1 MLTPIAI
8 MSFNRP
14 HFLAETLESLANQDR
29 GEFGQREVHLFQDGA
44 VNRWSRMRYAEQKD
58 IDACIELF
66 KARFPKGRVHY
77 TGDNIGICE
86 NFCRA
91 EEHFFLSDD
100 FETAWFF
107 EDDMILSPVYFRMME
122 RLERYAATVP
132 RVAYFSAY
140 GNYYASQE
148 EVRANLREIIP
159 LDHHWAFGLRREPW
173 LRMRQALEGYYGLVR
188 GTDYARRYHK
198 AIYDYFAKSGSV
210 PRGSSQDAAKSWAC
224 ARLGLLRLRTYAP
237 FARYTGT
244 QGAHMTQ
251 AKFDELGFAKTV
263 IQTRE
268 ITDLKFPSE
277 DEITDMLDEQR
288 RLLSDVYR
296 NELAEIMSHLPARKY
311 NPMRPC
317 TEEDVVAAYNLLLNR
332 YPESQ
337 EITDKHVRETKVY
350 TLVRGIIRSHEFQD
364 GLEGRVKQAR
374 NGLASDRL
382 CLAKELFQAYNL
394 VLHRDPDSP
403 AIETREARGRSTG
416 TVIRDLTS
424 SREFDEIAAR
434 IDHPW

>member
-14 HFLAETLESLANQDR
+14 HFLAETLQSLVEQDR
-29 GEFGQREVHLFQDGA
+29 GEFEHREVHLFQDGA

-66 KARFPKGRVHY
+66 KAAFPKGRVHY

-91 EEHFFLSDD
+91 EEHFFHDND
-100 FETAWFF
+100 FPTAWFF

-122 RLERYAATVP
+122 RLERYANSVP

-148 EVRANLREIIP
+148 EVAANLREIIP
-159 LDHHWAFGLRREPW
+159 LDHHWAFGLQRDAW
-173 LRMRQALEGYYGLVR
+173 LRMRKGLEGYYALVR
-188 GTDYARRYHK
+188 GKDYARRYHRE
-198 AIYDYFAKSGSV
+198 IYDYFARSGSV
-210 PRGSSQDAAKSWAC
+210 PRGSSQDAAKSWVC
-224 ARLGLLRLRTYAP
+224 ARLGLLRLRTFAP

-263 IQTRE
+263 IQTAE
-268 ITDLKFPSE
+268 ITDLKYPSE
-277 DEITDMLDEQR
+277 DGITEMLDEQR
-288 RLLSDVYR
+288 RLLVEISR
-296 NELAEIMSHLPARKY
+296 NELPDIMSHLPARKY

-317 TEEDVVAAYNLLLNR
+317 TEGDVVAAYQLLLNR
-332 YPESQ
+332 NPETP
-337 EITDKHVRETKVY
+337 ELVERHVRETKVY
-350 TLVRGIIRSHEFQD
+350 TLVRGIIRSREFQD
-364 GLEGRVKQAR
+364 VLEGRAKPAKG
-374 NGLASDRL
+374 GLPADRL
-382 CLAKELFQAYNL
+382 CSEEELMAAYNL
-394 VLHRDPDSP
+394 LMHRDPDRP
-403 AIETREARGRSTG
+403 AIEEREARGRT
-416 TVIRDLTS
+416 TTHVVRDIS
-424 SREFDEIAAR
+424 SSGEFSEIASR
-434 IDHPW
+434 IQHPW